1 MDFRK
6 VVNLVIPEGPVTKIQ
21 DKDGAI
27 LWGNQNLVAYGV
39 RWNSTTSDTTSCE
52 RIGNLNYHRLLPIQ
66 SQLRDCVHQGN
77 TIMYYTDPSDARF
90 REDTTGFVLQNKSI
104 VKPDSPVAAG
114 PDGSAEYTITD
125 DVFSTNQ
132 YLWMW
137 LKVGDAIVRVQKI
150 DTDTS
155 TAYLHSDTEIDASV
169 TYSVELGSVLN
180 GYDGEFGVDGFGG
193 FYLWSENNED
203 GSKEVWIS
211 KIRCKGYAEYIPE
224 QIFGAVRSTIVRTKT
239 TGFGWLDSCDANT
252 AVTVINYSTN
262 LRGGNNQ
269 SIYDKY
275 TGTDNWRS
283 LLCKPVTNIGL
294 GSFRPMARKK
304 GHECMPYQTWKAL
317 IWLYVIEYANFNV
330 QLNYNSALTSDGYKQ
345 GGIGAGISSSNWWS
359 NYNGAN
365 PLMPLDYNLSLGN
378 NSGIKQRASINF
390 DIQSNAGL
398 WNSFSYRP
406 EITKTITDANKV
418 LNITAIK
425 KLYTDTEVLCDWLNH
440 GGTYRYKV
448 EGLTDGQTIKFKNNN
463 ILVLEASKDG
473 EYLVDWGNNP
483 IQRHLKFG
491 IVQES
496 CNIKLTILNTD
507 KVTYTFTQSS
517 WNVPSYRGIH
527 GFIYG
532 DIWNYIEG
540 AVQQYSSTEKVNITY
555 ITNNPENFSESSSSK
570 EIQIK
575 TPGLNEGWIKEFE
588 LGQTGN
594 VIANSL
600 GGSDTKYKA
609 DYTWHYTE
617 TNLRCLF
624 SGGNAHVGSGCGLA
638 YLRCFNVVDLADSQ
652 LGFYL
657 TTYK

>member
-1 MDFRK
+1 MDFSK
-6 VVNLVIPEGPVTKIQ
+6 VVNLVIPEGSVTKIQ

-66 SQLRDCVHQGN
+66 SQLRDCVHQGK
-77 TIMYYTDPSDARF
+77 TIMYYTNPNDARF
-90 REDTTGFVLQNKSI
+90 REDTTGFVLQNKSV
-104 VKPDSPVAAG
+104 VKLSSPVTVG
-114 PDGSAEYTITD
+114 PNGSAEYTIVD
-125 DVFSTNQ
+125 DVFSTNK

-137 LKVGDAIVRVQKI
+137 LKIGDTVVRVQKI

-155 TAYLHSDTEIDASV
+155 TAYFHSDTDIDTTT
-169 TYSVELGSVLN
+169 TYNVELGSVLN

-239 TGFGWLDSCDANT
+239 TGFGWLDTCDVNT

-262 LRGGNNQ
+262 LRGGNNR
-269 SIYDKY
+269 SEYDKY
-275 TGTDNWRS
+275 TGIDNWRS
-283 LLCKPVTNIGL
+283 LLCKPVTQMSL
-294 GSFRPMARKK
+294 GSFRQMARKK
-304 GHECMPYQTWKAL
+304 GHECMPYQTLKAL

-330 QLNYNSALTSDGYKQ
+330 QLNYNSELTSDGYKQ
-345 GGIGAGISSSNWWS
+345 GGLGDGISTNNQWDD
-359 NYNGAN
+359 YNGTN

-378 NSGIKQRASINF
+378 NSGIKQRKSVMFEYNG
-390 DIQSNAGL
+390 S
-398 WNSFSYRP
+398 
-406 EITKTITDANKV
+406 
-418 LNITAIK
+418 
-425 KLYTDTEVLCDWLNH
+425 
-440 GGTYRYKV
+440 TYS
-448 EGLTDGQTIKFKNNN
+448 QN
-463 ILVLEASKDG
+463 
-473 EYLVDWGNNP
+473 
-483 IQRHLKFG
+483 
-491 IVQES
+491 
-496 CNIKLTILNTD
+496 
-507 KVTYTFTQSS
+507 S

-540 AVQQYSSTEKVNITY
+540 TVKQYSSTEKVNIIY
-555 ITNNPENFSESSSSK
+555 ITNNPENFSESSSNK

-575 TPGLNEGWIKEFE
+575 TPGFDEGLIKEFE

-594 VIANSL
+594 VVANSL
-600 GGSDTKYKA
+600 DESDTKYKA

-617 TNLRCLF
+617 TGLNCLL
-624 SGGNAHVGSGCGLA
+624 SGGDAFVGSGCGLA
-638 YLRCFNVVDLADSQ
+638 CLFCSFGVGDANSG

-657 TTYK
+657 ITYK

>member
-1 MDFRK
+1 MDFSK
-6 VVNLVIPEGPVTKIQ
+6 VVNLIIPEGPVTKIQ
-21 DKDGAI
+21 DKDGVI

-66 SQLRDCVHQGN
+66 SKLRDCVHQGN

-104 VKPDSPVAAG
+104 VKLASPVAAG

-150 DTDTS
+150 DTGTS
-155 TAYLHSDTEIDASV
+155 TAYFHSDTEIDTAV
-169 TYSVELGSVLN
+169 TYSVELGSILN

-211 KIRCKGYAEYIPE
+211 KIRCKGYSEYIPE

-262 LRGGNNQ
+262 LRGGNNYN
-269 SIYDKY
+269 IYDKY
-275 TGTDNWRS
+275 TGIDNWRS
-283 LLCKPVTNIGL
+283 LLCKPATQMSL

-345 GGIGAGISSSNWWS
+345 GGLGAGISSNNQWN
-359 NYNGAN
+359 NYNGTN

-378 NSGIKQRASINF
+378 NSGIKQRASVNF
-390 DIQSNAGL
+390 YVTSNAGL
-398 WNSFSYRP
+398 WNSFQYRS
-406 EITKTITDANKV
+406 EVAKTITDANKV

-425 KLYTDTEVLCDWLNH
+425 KLYTDTEVWCDWSNH

-448 EGLTDGQTIKFKNNN
+448 EGLTGGQTIKFKNGNT
-463 ILVLEASKDG
+463 LVLEISQNG
-473 EYLVDWGNNP
+473 EYLVNWGNNASS
-483 IQRHLKFG
+483 RYLKFG
-491 IVQES
+491 IIQES

-507 KVTYTFTQSS
+507 KVTYTLSQYS

-609 DYTWHYTE
+609 DFTWHHTE
-617 TNLRCLF
+617 TNLRCLL
-624 SGGNAHVGSGCGLA
+624 SGGSASYGSRCGLA
-638 YLRCFNVVDLADSQ
+638 YLSCAPGVGHAYSA

-657 TTYK
+657 ITYK

>member
-1 MDFRK
+1 MDFSK
-6 VVNLVIPEGPVTKIQ
+6 VVNLIIPEGSVTKIQ
-21 DKDGAI
+21 DNNGTI

-66 SQLRDCVHQGN
+66 SQLRDCVHQGK
-77 TIMYYTDPSDARF
+77 TIMYYTNPNDARF
-90 REDTTGFVLQNKSI
+90 REDTTGFILQNKSV
-104 VKPDSPVAAG
+104 VKLSSPVAVG
-114 PDGSAEYTITD
+114 PDGSAEYTIVD

-137 LKVGDAIVRVQKI
+137 LKIGDTIVRVQKI
-150 DTDTS
+150 DTDTN
-155 TAYLHSDTEIDASV
+155 TAYLHSDTDIDTTT
-169 TYSVELGSVLN
+169 TYNVELGSVLN

-239 TGFGWLDSCDANT
+239 TGFGWLDTCEANT
-252 AVTVINYSTN
+252 AVTVINYSIN
-262 LRGGNNQ
+262 LRGGNNK
-269 SIYDKY
+269 SEYDKY
-275 TGTDNWRS
+275 VGIDNWRS
-283 LLCKPVTNIGL
+283 LLCKPVTSMSL
-294 GSFRPMARKK
+294 GQFRPMARKK
-304 GHECMPYQTWKAL
+304 SHECIPYQTWKAL

-345 GGIGAGISSSNWWS
+345 GGLGSGISSNNQWN
-359 NYNGAN
+359 NYNGIN
-365 PLMPLDYNLSLGN
+365 PFMPLDYNLSLGN
-378 NSGIKQRASINF
+378 NSGIKQRESVMFEYNG
-390 DIQSNAGL
+390 S
-398 WNSFSYRP
+398 
-406 EITKTITDANKV
+406 
-418 LNITAIK
+418 
-425 KLYTDTEVLCDWLNH
+425 
-440 GGTYRYKV
+440 TYS
-448 EGLTDGQTIKFKNNN
+448 QN
-463 ILVLEASKDG
+463 
-473 EYLVDWGNNP
+473 
-483 IQRHLKFG
+483 
-491 IVQES
+491 
-496 CNIKLTILNTD
+496 
-507 KVTYTFTQSS
+507 S

-555 ITNNPENFSESSSSK
+555 ITNNPENFSESSSNK

-575 TPGLNEGWIKEFE
+575 TPGFNVGFIKEFE

-594 VIANSL
+594 VIAKSL
-600 GGSDTKYKA
+600 GGSDNKYKS
-609 DYTWHYTE
+609 DYTWHYTG

-624 SGGNAHVGSGCGLA
+624 SGGKAGNGARCGLA
-638 YLRCFNVVDLADSQ
+638 CLSCDNGVGLADSD

-657 TTYK
+657 ITYK

>member
-1 MDFRK
+1 MDFSK
-6 VVNLVIPEGPVTKIQ
+6 VTALQIPEGNVTKIE

-39 RWNSTTSDTTSCE
+39 RWNSTTSNTTSCE

-77 TIMYYTDPSDARF
+77 TIMYYTNPNDARF
-90 REDTTGFVLQNKSI
+90 REDTTGFVLQNKS
-104 VKPDSPVAAG
+104 VAKLSSPVAVG

-150 DTDTS
+150 DADTS
-155 TAYLHSDTEIDASV
+155 TAYLHSDTDIDTTA
-169 TYSVELGSVLN
+169 THNVELGSVLN

-224 QIFGAVRSTIVRTKT
+224 QIFGAVRSTVVRTKT
-239 TGFGWLDSCDANT
+239 TGFGWLDTCDANT

-269 SIYDKY
+269 SGYDKY
-275 TGTDNWRS
+275 AGIDNWRS
-283 LLCKPVTNIGL
+283 LLCKPVTSMSL
-294 GSFRPMARKK
+294 GQFRPMARKK
-304 GHECMPYQTWKAL
+304 SHECMPYQTWKAL

-330 QLNYNSALTSDGYKQ
+330 QLNYNSALTSNGYKQ
-345 GGIGAGISSSNWWS
+345 GGLGAGINTNNQWDY
-359 NYNGAN
+359 YNGTN
-365 PLMPLDYNLSLGN
+365 PFMPLDYNLSLGN
-378 NSGIKQRASINF
+378 NSGIKQRESVKFNVT
-390 DIQSNAGL
+390 SKAGL
-398 WNSFSYRP
+398 WNSFQYRS

-425 KLYTDTEVLCDWLNH
+425 KLYADTEAWCGWSNH

-448 EGLTDGQTIKFKNNN
+448 EGLTDGQTIKFKNGNT
-463 ILVLEASKDG
+463 LVLEVSQDG
-473 EYLVDWGNNP
+473 EYLVNWGNNASS
-483 IQRHLKFG
+483 RYLKFG
-491 IVQES
+491 MVQES

-507 KVTYTFTQSS
+507 TVSYTLTQYS

-540 AVQQYSSTEKVNITY
+540 AVQQYSSTEKINITY
-555 ITNNPENFSESSSSK
+555 ITNNPENFSESSSNK
-570 EIQIK
+570 EMQIK
-575 TPGLNEGWIKEFE
+575 TPGFNEGWIKEFE

-600 GGSDTKYKA
+600 GGSDTEYKA
-609 DYTWHYTE
+609 DYTLHYTR

-624 SGGNAHVGSGCGLA
+624 SGGHAGNGSSCGLV
-638 YLRCFNVVDLADSQ
+638 YLSCLSGVGLAVSL

>member
-1 MDFRK
+1 MDFSK
-6 VVNLVIPEGPVTKIQ
+6 VANLIIPEGQVTKIQ
-21 DKDGAI
+21 DKDGTI

-39 RWNSTTSDTTSCE
+39 RWNSATSDTTSCE
-52 RIGNLNYHRLLPIQ
+52 RIGNLNYHKLLPIQ

-90 REDTTGFVLQNKSI
+90 REDATGFVLQNKGIAKLDTPI
-104 VKPDSPVAAG
+104 VSG
-114 PDGSAEYTITD
+114 PDGSAEYTIAD
-125 DVFSTNQ
+125 DIFSTNQ

-137 LKVGDAIVRVQKI
+137 LKIGDAIVRVQKI
-150 DTDTS
+150 DTDAS
-155 TAYLHSDTEIDASV
+155 IAYFHSDTEIDTTA
-169 TYSVELGSVLN
+169 TYNVELGSVLN

-224 QIFGAVRSTIVRTKT
+224 QIFGAVRSTVVRTKT
-239 TGFGWLDSCDANT
+239 TGFGWLDTCDANT

-269 SIYDKY
+269 NVYDKY
-275 TGTDNWRS
+275 TGIDNWRS
-283 LLCKPVTNIGL
+283 LLCKPVTSMSL
-294 GSFRPMARKK
+294 GQFRPMARKK

-330 QLNYNSALTSDGYKQ
+330 QLNYNSALTSNGYKQ
-345 GGIGAGISSSNWWS
+345 GGLGAGITTSNQWDY
-359 NYNGAN
+359 YNGTN
-365 PLMPLDYNLSLGN
+365 PFMPLDYNLSLGN
-378 NSGIKQRASINF
+378 NSGTKQREFVKFNVT
-390 DIQSNAGL
+390 SNAGL
-398 WNSFSYRP
+398 WNKFQYRS
-406 EITKTITDANKV
+406 EITKTVTDANKV

-425 KLYTDTEVLCDWLNH
+425 KLYTDTEAWCDWFNH
-440 GGTYRYKV
+440 GGTYKYKV
-448 EGLTDGQTIKFKNNN
+448 EGLTDGQTIIFKTADA
-463 ILVLEASKDG
+463 LVLKVSQDG
-473 EYLVDWGNNP
+473 EYLVDWGNS
-483 IQRHLKFG
+483 ISSRYFKFG
-491 IVQES
+491 VVQES

-507 KVTYTFTQSS
+507 TASYTFTQSS

-532 DIWNYIEG
+532 DIYSYIEG

-555 ITNNPENFSESSSSK
+555 ITNNPENFSESSSNK

-575 TPGLNEGWIKEFE
+575 TPGFDEGWIKEFE

-600 GGSDTKYKA
+600 GGSNTKYKA
-609 DYTWHYTE
+609 DYTWHYTG
-617 TNLRCLF
+617 TNFRCLL
-624 SGGNAHVGSGCGLA
+624 SGGNASDGSWCGLA
-638 YLRCFNVVDLADSQ
+638 YLDCTYEVDYAFSS

>member
-1 MDFRK
+1 MDFSK
-6 VVNLVIPEGPVTKIQ
+6 VVNIIIPEGTVTKIQ

-66 SQLRDCVHQGN
+66 SQLRDCVHQGK
-77 TIMYYTDPSDARF
+77 TIMYYTNPNDARF
-90 REDTTGFVLQNKSI
+90 REDTTGFVLQNKSV
-104 VKPDSPVAAG
+104 VKLSSNVVVG
-114 PDGSAEYTITD
+114 PDGSAEYTIVD

-137 LKVGDAIVRVQKI
+137 LKIGDTVVRVQKI
-150 DTDTS
+150 DTDTN
-155 TAYLHSDTEIDASV
+155 TAYLHSDTDIDTTT
-169 TYSVELGSVLN
+169 TYNVELGSVLN

-239 TGFGWLDSCDANT
+239 TGFGWLDTCDANT

-262 LRGGNNQ
+262 LRGGNNL
-269 SIYDKY
+269 SEYDKY
-275 TGTDNWRS
+275 VGIDNWRS
-283 LLCKPVTNIGL
+283 LLCKPVTSINL

-345 GGIGAGISSSNWWS
+345 GGLRSGINTNNQWN
-359 NYNGAN
+359 NYNRTN

-378 NSGIKQRASINF
+378 NSGIKQRESVMFEYN
-390 DIQSNAGL
+390 DS
-398 WNSFSYRP
+398 
-406 EITKTITDANKV
+406 
-418 LNITAIK
+418 
-425 KLYTDTEVLCDWLNH
+425 
-440 GGTYRYKV
+440 TYS
-448 EGLTDGQTIKFKNNN
+448 QN
-463 ILVLEASKDG
+463 
-473 EYLVDWGNNP
+473 
-483 IQRHLKFG
+483 
-491 IVQES
+491 
-496 CNIKLTILNTD
+496 
-507 KVTYTFTQSS
+507 S

-540 AVQQYSSTEKVNITY
+540 AVQQYNSTEKVNITY
-555 ITNNPENFSESSSSK
+555 ITNNSENFSESSSNK

-575 TPGLNEGWIKEFE
+575 TPGFNEGWIKEFE

-600 GGSDTKYKA
+600 GGSEIKYKA
-609 DYTWHYTE
+609 DYTWHYMGE
-617 TNLRCLF
+617 NLRCLL
-624 SGGNAHVGSGCGLA
+624 SGGSAYYGSRCGLA
-638 YLRCFNVVDLADSQ
+638 CLLCHFGVGRADSD

-657 TTYK
+657 ITYK

>member
-1 MDFRK
+1 MDFSK
-6 VVNLVIPEGPVTKIQ
+6 VVNIIIPEGTVTKIQ

-66 SQLRDCVHQGN
+66 SQLRDCVHQGK
-77 TIMYYTDPSDARF
+77 TIMYYTNPNDARF
-90 REDTTGFVLQNKSI
+90 REDTTGFVLQNKSV
-104 VKPDSPVAAG
+104 VKLSSNVAVG
-114 PDGSAEYTITD
+114 PDGSAEYTIVD

-137 LKVGDAIVRVQKI
+137 LKIGDTVVRVQKI
-150 DTDTS
+150 DTDTN
-155 TAYLHSDTEIDASV
+155 TAYLHSDTDIDTTT
-169 TYSVELGSVLN
+169 TYNVELGSVLN

-239 TGFGWLDSCDANT
+239 TGFGWLDTCDANT

-262 LRGGNNQ
+262 LRGGNNL
-269 SIYDKY
+269 SEYDKY
-275 TGTDNWRS
+275 VGIDNWRS
-283 LLCKPVTNIGL
+283 LLCKPVTSINF
-294 GSFRPMARKK
+294 GSFRPMARKN

-345 GGIGAGISSSNWWS
+345 GGLGAGISSNNQWS
-359 NYNGAN
+359 NYNGTN

-378 NSGIKQRASINF
+378 NSGIKQRESVMFEYNG
-390 DIQSNAGL
+390 S
-398 WNSFSYRP
+398 
-406 EITKTITDANKV
+406 
-418 LNITAIK
+418 
-425 KLYTDTEVLCDWLNH
+425 
-440 GGTYRYKV
+440 TYSQN
-448 EGLTDGQTIKFKNNN
+448 G
-463 ILVLEASKDG
+463 
-473 EYLVDWGNNP
+473 
-483 IQRHLKFG
+483 
-491 IVQES
+491 
-496 CNIKLTILNTD
+496 
-507 KVTYTFTQSS
+507 

-540 AVQQYSSTEKVNITY
+540 AVQQYNSTEKVNITY
-555 ITNNPENFSESSSSK
+555 ITNNSENFSESSSNK

-575 TPGLNEGWIKEFE
+575 TPGFNDGWIKEFE

-609 DYTWHYTE
+609 DYTWHQMG
-617 TNLRCLF
+617 TNLRCLL
-624 SGGNAHVGSGCGLA
+624 SGGGAHYGSRCGLA
-638 YLRCFNVVDLADSQ
+638 YLLCHFGVGYASSS

-657 TTYK
+657 ITYK

>member
-1 MDFRK
+1 MDFSK
-6 VVNLVIPEGPVTKIQ
+6 VVNIIIPEGTVTKIQ

-39 RWNSTTSDTTSCE
+39 KWNSTTSDTTSCE

-66 SQLRDCVHQGN
+66 SQLRDCVHQGK
-77 TIMYYTDPSDARF
+77 TIMYYTNPNDARF
-90 REDTTGFVLQNKSI
+90 REDTTGFVLQNKSV
-104 VKPDSPVAAG
+104 VKLSSHVAVG
-114 PDGSAEYTITD
+114 PDGSAEYTIAD

-137 LKVGDAIVRVQKI
+137 LKIGNTVVRVQKI
-150 DTDTS
+150 DTDTN
-155 TAYLHSDTEIDASV
+155 TAYLHSDTDIDTTT
-169 TYSVELGSVLN
+169 TYNVELGSVLN

-239 TGFGWLDSCDANT
+239 TGFGWLDTCDANT
-252 AVTVINYSTN
+252 AVTVINYHTN
-262 LRGGNNQ
+262 LRGGNNL
-269 SIYDKY
+269 SEYDKY
-275 TGTDNWRS
+275 FGTDNWRS
-283 LLCKPVTNIGL
+283 LLCKPVTNINL
-294 GSFRPMARKK
+294 GSFRPMARKN
-304 GHECMPYQTWKAL
+304 GHECMPYQTFKAL

-345 GGIGAGISSSNWWS
+345 GGLGDGISSSNQWN

-378 NSGIKQRASINF
+378 NSGIKQRKSVMFEYNG
-390 DIQSNAGL
+390 S
-398 WNSFSYRP
+398 
-406 EITKTITDANKV
+406 
-418 LNITAIK
+418 
-425 KLYTDTEVLCDWLNH
+425 
-440 GGTYRYKV
+440 TYS
-448 EGLTDGQTIKFKNNN
+448 QN
-463 ILVLEASKDG
+463 
-473 EYLVDWGNNP
+473 
-483 IQRHLKFG
+483 
-491 IVQES
+491 
-496 CNIKLTILNTD
+496 
-507 KVTYTFTQSS
+507 S

-540 AVQQYSSTEKVNITY
+540 AVQKYNSTEKVNITY
-555 ITNNPENFSESSSSK
+555 ITNNSENFSESYSNK

-575 TPGLNEGWIKEFE
+575 TPGFDEGFIKEFE

-600 GGSDTKYKA
+600 GGSVTKYKA
-609 DYTWHYTE
+609 DYTWHYIG

-624 SGGNAHVGSGCGLA
+624 SGGNADNGFKCGLA
-638 YLRCFNVVDLADSQ
+638 YLFCDYGVGLAYSA

-657 TTYK
+657 ITYK

>member
-1 MDFRK
+1 MDFSK
-6 VVNLVIPEGPVTKIQ
+6 VVNIIIPEGTVTKIQ

-77 TIMYYTDPSDARF
+77 TIMYYTNPNDARF
-90 REDTTGFVLQNKSI
+90 REDTTGFILQNKSV
-104 VKPDSPVAAG
+104 VKLSSPVAVG
-114 PDGSAEYTITD
+114 PDGSAEYTIVD

-137 LKVGDAIVRVQKI
+137 LKIGDTVVRVQKI

-155 TAYLHSDTEIDASV
+155 TAYLHSDTDIDTTT
-169 TYSVELGSVLN
+169 TYNVELGSVLN

-224 QIFGAVRSTIVRTKT
+224 QIFGAVRSAIVRTKT
-239 TGFGWLDSCDANT
+239 TGFGWLDTCDTNT

-262 LRGGNNQ
+262 LRGGNNR
-269 SIYDKY
+269 SEYDKY
-275 TGTDNWRS
+275 VGIDNWRS
-283 LLCKPVTNIGL
+283 LLCKPVTNMNL

-345 GGIGAGISSSNWWS
+345 GGLGSGISSNNQWS

-378 NSGIKQRASINF
+378 NSGIKQRESVMFEYNG
-390 DIQSNAGL
+390 S
-398 WNSFSYRP
+398 
-406 EITKTITDANKV
+406 
-418 LNITAIK
+418 
-425 KLYTDTEVLCDWLNH
+425 
-440 GGTYRYKV
+440 TYS
-448 EGLTDGQTIKFKNNN
+448 QN
-463 ILVLEASKDG
+463 
-473 EYLVDWGNNP
+473 
-483 IQRHLKFG
+483 
-491 IVQES
+491 
-496 CNIKLTILNTD
+496 
-507 KVTYTFTQSS
+507 S

-555 ITNNPENFSESSSSK
+555 ITNNPENFSNSSSNK

-575 TPGLNEGWIKEFE
+575 TPGFDEGFIKEFE

-594 VIANSL
+594 VIAKSL
-600 GGSDTKYKA
+600 GGSYNKYKA
-609 DYTWHYTE
+609 DYTWHYTV

-624 SGGNAHVGSGCGLA
+624 SGGHATYGSKCGLA
-638 YLRCFNVVDLADSQ
+638 FLACYFGVGYAHSY

-657 TTYK
+657 ITYK

>member
-1 MDFRK
+1 MDFSK
-6 VVNLVIPEGPVTKIQ
+6 VVNLIIPEGSVTKIQ
-21 DKDGAI
+21 DKTGTI

-52 RIGNLNYHRLLPIQ
+52 RIGNLNYHKLLPIQ

-77 TIMYYTDPSDARF
+77 TVMYYTDPSDARF
-90 REDTTGFVLQNKSI
+90 REDTTGFILQNKSI
-104 VKPDSPVAAG
+104 IKLASPVTAG

-137 LKVGDAIVRVQKI
+137 LKVGDTIVRVQKI

-155 TAYLHSDTEIDASV
+155 TAYLHSDTDIDITA
-169 TYSVELGSVLN
+169 THNVELGSVLN

-224 QIFGAVRSTIVRTKT
+224 QIFGAVRSAIVRTKT
-239 TGFGWLDSCDANT
+239 TGFGWLDTCDANT

-269 SIYDKY
+269 SGYDKY
-275 TGTDNWRS
+275 AGIDNWRS
-283 LLCKPVTNIGL
+283 LLCKPVTSMSL
-294 GSFRPMARKK
+294 GQFRPMARKK
-304 GHECMPYQTWKAL
+304 SHECMPYQTWKAL

-330 QLNYNSALTSDGYKQ
+330 QLNYNSALTSNGYKQ
-345 GGIGAGISSSNWWS
+345 GGLGAGINTNNQW
-359 NYNGAN
+359 NYYNGTN
-365 PLMPLDYNLSLGN
+365 PFMPLDYNLSLGN
-378 NSGIKQRASINF
+378 NSGIKQRKSVKFNAA
-390 DIQSNAGL
+390 SNAGL
-398 WNSFSYRP
+398 WNSFYYRS
-406 EITKTITDANKV
+406 EITKTITDVNKV

-425 KLYTDTEVLCDWLNH
+425 KLYGDTEVWCDLSNH

-448 EGLTDGQTIKFKNNN
+448 EGLTDGQTIKFKNVNT
-463 ILVLEASKDG
+463 LVLEVSQDG
-473 EYLVDWGNNP
+473 EYLVNWGDNASS
-483 IQRHLKFG
+483 RYLKFG
-491 IVQES
+491 MVQES

-507 KVTYTFTQSS
+507 TVSYTLTQYG

-555 ITNNPENFSESSSSK
+555 ITNNPENFSESSSNK

-575 TPGLNEGWIKEFE
+575 TPGFNEGWIKEFE

-594 VIANSL
+594 VIVNSL
-600 GGSDTKYKA
+600 GGSDAKYKA
-609 DYTWHYTE
+609 DYTSYHTR
-617 TNLRCLF
+617 TNLRCLL
-624 SGGNAHVGSGCGLA
+624 SGGHAHYGSKCGLA
-638 YLRCFNVVDLADSQ
+638 FLHCYLGVGHAYSD

>member
-1 MDFRK
+1 MDFSK
-6 VVNLVIPEGPVTKIQ
+6 VVNIIIPEGTVTKIQ

-77 TIMYYTDPSDARF
+77 TIMYYTNPNDARF
-90 REDTTGFVLQNKSI
+90 REDTTGFILQNKSV
-104 VKPDSPVAAG
+104 VKLSSPVSVG
-114 PDGSAEYTITD
+114 PDGSAEYTIVD

-137 LKVGDAIVRVQKI
+137 LKIGDTIVRVQKI
-150 DTDTS
+150 DTDTN
-155 TAYLHSDTEIDASV
+155 TAYLHSDTDIDTTT
-169 TYSVELGSVLN
+169 TYNVELGSVLN

-203 GSKEVWIS
+203 GSKEIWIS

-239 TGFGWLDSCDANT
+239 TGFGWLDTCDTNT

-262 LRGGNNQ
+262 LRGGKNL
-269 SIYDKY
+269 SEYDKY
-275 TGTDNWRS
+275 VGIDNWRS
-283 LLCKPVTNIGL
+283 LLCKPVTNMNL
-294 GSFRPMARKK
+294 GSFRQMARKK

-330 QLNYNSALTSDGYKQ
+330 QLNYNSALTSNGYKQ
-345 GGIGAGISSSNWWS
+345 GGLGDGISSNNQWN
-359 NYNGAN
+359 NYNGTN

-378 NSGIKQRASINF
+378 NSGIKQRESVMF
-390 DIQSNAGL
+390 EYDGS
-398 WNSFSYRP
+398 
-406 EITKTITDANKV
+406 
-418 LNITAIK
+418 
-425 KLYTDTEVLCDWLNH
+425 
-440 GGTYRYKV
+440 TYS
-448 EGLTDGQTIKFKNNN
+448 QN
-463 ILVLEASKDG
+463 
-473 EYLVDWGNNP
+473 
-483 IQRHLKFG
+483 
-491 IVQES
+491 
-496 CNIKLTILNTD
+496 
-507 KVTYTFTQSS
+507 S

-532 DIWNYIEG
+532 DILNYIEG
-540 AVQQYSSTEKVNITY
+540 AVQQYNSTEKVNITY
-555 ITNNPENFSESSSSK
+555 ITNNPENFSDSSSNK

-575 TPGLNEGWIKEFE
+575 TPGFSGGWIKEFE

-600 GGSDTKYKA
+600 GGNDTKYKV
-609 DYTWHYTE
+609 DYTWHYTG
-617 TNLRCLF
+617 TTLRCLF
-624 SGGNAHVGSGCGLA
+624 SGGFAKDGSRCGLA
-638 YLRCFNVVDLADSQ
+638 CLHCNYGVGRAYSY

-657 TTYK
+657 ITYK

>member
-1 MDFRK
+1 MDFSK
-6 VVNLVIPEGPVTKIQ
+6 VVNIIIPEGTVTKIQ
-21 DKDGAI
+21 DKNGAI

-66 SQLRDCVHQGN
+66 SQLRDCVHQGK
-77 TIMYYTDPSDARF
+77 TIMYYTNPNDARF
-90 REDTTGFVLQNKSI
+90 REDTNGFILQNKSV
-104 VKPDSPVAAG
+104 VKLSSPVAVG
-114 PDGSAEYTITD
+114 PDGGAEYTIMD

-137 LKVGDAIVRVQKI
+137 LKIGDTIVRVQKI

-155 TAYLHSDTEIDASV
+155 TAYLHSDTDIDTTT
-169 TYSVELGSVLN
+169 TYNVELGSVLN

-239 TGFGWLDSCDANT
+239 TGFGWLDTCDTNA

-262 LRGGNNQ
+262 LRGGNNK
-269 SIYDKY
+269 SEYDKY
-275 TGTDNWRS
+275 VGIDNWRS
-283 LLCKPVTNIGL
+283 LLCKPVTSMSL

-330 QLNYNSALTSDGYKQ
+330 QLNYNSALTSNGYKQ
-345 GGIGAGISSSNWWS
+345 GGLGAGISSSNWWN
-359 NYNGAN
+359 NYNGVN

-378 NSGIKQRASINF
+378 NSGIKQRESVMFEYNG
-390 DIQSNAGL
+390 S
-398 WNSFSYRP
+398 
-406 EITKTITDANKV
+406 
-418 LNITAIK
+418 
-425 KLYTDTEVLCDWLNH
+425 
-440 GGTYRYKV
+440 TYS
-448 EGLTDGQTIKFKNNN
+448 QN
-463 ILVLEASKDG
+463 
-473 EYLVDWGNNP
+473 
-483 IQRHLKFG
+483 
-491 IVQES
+491 
-496 CNIKLTILNTD
+496 
-507 KVTYTFTQSS
+507 S
-517 WNVPSYRGIH
+517 WNVPSYKGIH

-555 ITNNPENFSESSSSK
+555 ITNNPENFSDSSSNK

-575 TPGLNEGWIKEFE
+575 IPGLYEGWIKEFE

-594 VIANSL
+594 VIAKSL
-600 GGSDTKYKA
+600 GGDNNKYKA
-609 DYTWHYTE
+609 DYTWHNTG

-624 SGGNAHVGSGCGLA
+624 SGGDANHGSRCGLA
-638 YLRCFNVVDLADSQ
+638 CLYCLDGVSGASSG

-657 TTYK
+657 ITYK